1 MHAMT
6 DATELVELLKDA
18 RATVATAESLTGGR
32 LAARMSEAPGSSEIF
47 MGGAVTYATE
57 AKVKVL
63 GVPEQVVDEHG
74 VVSGECARAMAEGV
88 RRLLG
93 STYGV
98 STTGVAG
105 PDRQEDKP
113 VGTVFVGVAGPD
125 GTDVVPLALEGDRD
139 SITAETVLAAVEAL
153 VAAVAG
159 RPD

>member
-1 MHAMT
+1 MT
-6 DATELVELLKDA
+6 DAVELVELLKDA

-47 MGGAVTYATE
+47 LGGAVTYATE

-63 GVPEQVVDEHG
+63 GVPEQVVEEHG

-105 PDRQEDKP
+105 PDRQEGHP
-113 VGTVFVGVAGPD
+113 AGTVWVAVAGPSGATALLLGLD
-125 GTDVVPLALEGDRD
+125 GDRAAIRWATCDAALELIADQLG
-139 SITAETVLAAVEAL
+139 S
-153 VAAVAG
+153 
-159 RPD
+159 